1 MSKSRVINAF
11 VLEYFEY
18 SIFAY
23 NFSAQKLFES
33 VLTAQRLH
41 RPQLAW
47 STHVHSHQKYV
58 LSRAGLAESQYQ
70 HFSAQFVQGS
80 FA

>member
-11 VLEYFEY
+11 LLEYFEY

-33 VLTAQRLH
+33 VLTVQRLH

-47 STHVHSHQKYV
+47 STHV
-58 LSRAGLAESQYQ
+58 R
-70 HFSAQFVQGS
+70 
-80 FA
+80 